1 MKMKKIVAGIIIML
15 LLIINTSL
23 AFAKQEPHELSAIQ
37 HEIDLLNESGKY
49 SNAYLNHTII
59 NVQNITSGTVTAYA
73 YTGEEERLTVNSFDV
88 LPQKKSSATDKITR
102 FVFALTND
110 YRPETEMSLNVSQD
124 RETVRTYT
132 YGDYKDEAMLA
143 IVIGL
148 PECLDK
154 KPVKQYEVIR
164 TEDGIEITPVDDPEY
179 EWIEKYKLEEILK
192 TFDKGFQP
200 FFAAYSLEPP
210 PEFSLFFFRLINYP
224 NIFSNFFSL
233 LFNEPL

>member
-1 MKMKKIVAGIIIML
+1 MKMKKIVAVIIIML
-15 LLIINTSL
+15 LLII
-23 AFAKQEPHELSAIQ
+23 PLSAAATEGSDILKA
-37 HEIDLLNESGKY
+37 IKDLRASGKN
-49 SNAYLNHTII
+49 SNDMVNQTVVDLVY
-59 NVQNITSGTVTAYA
+59 VPDGNITT
-73 YTGEEERLTVNSFDV
+73 YTYIGNDEELTVNSFEV
-88 LPQKKSSATDKITR
+88 LPQKKGSAIDKITR

-110 YRPETEMSLNVSQD
+110 YRPETEMALNVSQD